1 MNDTGNK
8 NRAVESECGPFHL
21 SQLRGAQS
29 IVFTKAPYLLSA
41 ASVAGS
47 KEAQGPLGKC
57 FDLTNEDDLFG
68 AETWEEAESNMQK
81 EACVLALGKKNGGLS
96 DARNAGLD
104 RATGELIG
112 FVDSDDYIE
121 KNMYEVLEERMRIN
135 EADIS
140 CCGRYVVQESDGTK
154 MPYFILDREQI
165 LSPCQAIG
173 KLLIWDGCDSAA
185 WDKLY
190 KVKLFK
196 GRRYPF
202 GVLHEDLNF
211 TSKLFSESNK
221 IVLRG
226 LLLKY
231 MNRRSELMSAVSMN
245 EAAKK
250 TAQLENAK
258 EARPPGGAPQEEH
271 LPRKIFV
278 CSPYR
283 PTSQD
288 EKCRKD
294 ELEANIRRA
303 KMACRIL
310 STLGFLPLAP
320 HLYFTQFLKD
330 EEKQERNTGIQLG
343 MQWLEEADE
352 LWVFGSTVS
361 EGMAAEI
368 KRAHELQKKVR
379 NLPEPGRVVELLL
392 KNISEQYHVPLN
404 DKKTEGQQEAA
415 ESEEDN
421 GE

>member
-1 MNDTGNK
+1 MISLRQIIK
-8 NRAVESECGPFHL
+8 EVVKEELPFENMDSAEKKL
-21 SQLRGAQS
+21 WRK
-29 IVFTKAPYLLSA
+29 FTKLIQRCGGDMETLFMGKGKIEFPNEE
-41 ASVAGS
+41 
-47 KEAQGPLGKC
+47 KEFVKIILVQLAR
-57 FDLTNEDDLFG
+57 
-68 AETWEEAESNMQK
+68 EE
-81 EACVLALGKKNGGLS
+81 GLS
-96 DARNAGLD
+96 HKIWED
-104 RATGELIG
+104 
-112 FVDSDDYIE
+112 
-121 KNMYEVLEERMRIN
+121 K
-135 EADIS
+135 
-140 CCGRYVVQESDGTK
+140 DG
-154 MPYFILDREQI
+154 
-165 LSPCQAIG
+165 S
-173 KLLIWDGCDSAA
+173 
-185 WDKLY
+185 
-190 KVKLFK
+190 
-196 GRRYPF
+196 
-202 GVLHEDLNF
+202 
-211 TSKLFSESNK
+211 
-221 IVLRG
+221 

-258 EARPPGGAPQEEH
+258 EARPPGSAPQEEH

-392 KNISEQYHVPLN
+392 KNISEQYHVPLD

>member
-1 MNDTGNK
+1 
-8 NRAVESECGPFHL
+8 
-21 SQLRGAQS
+21 
-29 IVFTKAPYLLSA
+29 
-41 ASVAGS
+41 
-47 KEAQGPLGKC
+47 
-57 FDLTNEDDLFG
+57 
-68 AETWEEAESNMQK
+68 
-81 EACVLALGKKNGGLS
+81 
-96 DARNAGLD
+96 
-104 RATGELIG
+104 
-112 FVDSDDYIE
+112 
-121 KNMYEVLEERMRIN
+121 
-135 EADIS
+135 
-140 CCGRYVVQESDGTK
+140 
-154 MPYFILDREQI
+154 
-165 LSPCQAIG
+165 
-173 KLLIWDGCDSAA
+173 
-185 WDKLY
+185 
-190 KVKLFK
+190 
-196 GRRYPF
+196 
-202 GVLHEDLNF
+202 
-211 TSKLFSESNK
+211 
-221 IVLRG
+221 
-226 LLLKY
+226 
-231 MNRRSELMSAVSMN
+231 MSAVSMN
-245 EAAKK
+245 ETAKK

-330 EEKQERNTGIQLG
+330 EEKQERNIGIQLG

-392 KNISEQYHVPLN
+392 KNISEQYHVLLD